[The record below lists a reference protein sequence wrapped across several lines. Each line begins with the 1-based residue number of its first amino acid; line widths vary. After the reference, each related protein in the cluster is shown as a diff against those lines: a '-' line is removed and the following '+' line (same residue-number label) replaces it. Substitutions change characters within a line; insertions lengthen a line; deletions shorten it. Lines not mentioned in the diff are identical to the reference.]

1 MVQQI
6 VLWVLIQSPA
16 LRKISFLVAV
26 PETVVVR
33 LLVLAGG
40 TGSRRVLR
48 PISYSLFVCSS
59 PNPTTKMGPPFRSWI
74 LRSWFYYLYLTCG
87 HPRFIIVVLKQLQK
101 CCCLFLPLL
110 ASSGSTLP
118 LGSEALSAISSHFWY
133 ESVLHTFWLD
143 ALDFR
148 WAGLLIWGCDYSLWL
163 YSTSCSSPGCFSSL
177 DRGVIFYRKVFLVH
191 FASIW
196 VQSVQGRKDPTQLG
210 LSCCDSHV

>member
-1 MVQQI
+1 V
-6 VLWVLIQSPA
+6 
-16 LRKISFLVAV
+16 FFH
-26 PETVVVR
+26 
-33 LLVLAGG
+33 LL
-40 TGSRRVLR
+40 
-48 PISYSLFVCSS
+48 SLFVCSS

-148 WAGLLIWGCDYSLWL
+148 WAGLLIWGCDYSL
-163 YSTSCSSPGCFSSL
+163 
-177 DRGVIFYRKVFLVH
+177 
-191 FASIW
+191 
-196 VQSVQGRKDPTQLG
+196 
-210 LSCCDSHV
+210 